1 MSSGLVLRYASQSFK
16 KKGKIEM
23 RIRAIELG
31 RAQRGWVCDVF
42 FTVQTLR
49 AFTPEEMDV
58 RSGGRW
64 IWSAIWNGI
73 RDAKRKAL
81 SEEATPDE
89 MKRHG
94 WSK

>member
-1 MSSGLVLRYASQSFK
+1 
-16 KKGKIEM
+16 M

-31 RAQRGWVCDVF
+31 RAQLGWVCDVF

-49 AFTPEEMDV
+49 QFTPEEMCV

-64 IWSAIWNGI
+64 ILTAIWNGL
-73 RDAKRKAL
+73 RDAKRKAV

-89 MKRHG
+89 IKRHG
-94 WSK
+94 WSA

>member
-1 MSSGLVLRYASQSFK
+1 
-16 KKGKIEM
+16 M

-31 RAQRGWVCDVF
+31 RAQKGWVCDVF

-49 AFTPEEMDV
+49 QFTHEEMVV

-73 RDAKRKAL
+73 KEAKRKAV
-81 SEEATPDE
+81 SEEATPHE
-89 MKRHG
+89 RKQHG
-94 WSK
+94 WS

>member
-1 MSSGLVLRYASQSFK
+1 
-16 KKGKIEM
+16 M

-31 RAQRGWVCDVF
+31 RAQKGWVCDVF

-49 AFTPEEMDV
+49 QCSHEEMAV

-73 RDAKRKAL
+73 RDAKRKAT

-89 MKRHG
+89 LKQRG
-94 WSK
+94 WSA

>member
-1 MSSGLVLRYASQSFK
+1 
-16 KKGKIEM
+16 M

-31 RAQRGWVCDVF
+31 RAQTGWVCDVF

-49 AFTPEEMDV
+49 QCSAEEMAV

-73 RDAKRKAL
+73 REAKRKAVA
-81 SEEATPDE
+81 EEATPDE
-89 MKRHG
+89 LKQRG
-94 WSK
+94 WSA